1 MGENKKR
8 TVFTD
13 EGTRLLAGRER
24 DVLPRSVR
32 APALRLL
39 WVSLV
44 VAAAGLGVL
53 AIVIGRLL

>member
-1 MGENKKR
+1 MGANEKR

-13 EGTRLLAGRER
+13 EAARVLAGRER
-24 DVLPRSVR
+24 DILPPSVR
-32 APALRLL
+32 APALRVL

-44 VAAAGLGVL
+44 VAAAGLGIL

>member
-13 EGTRLLAGRER
+13 EGMRVLAGRER